1 MNVGTGDDMSDC
13 SSLGQ
18 DPPSI
23 YADTIDTEPLSATQ
37 SPIHEQ
43 SSLPLGFNLLTSND
57 GPRRTAIPS
66 PAPAA
71 RAQAVI
77 IVGPPGLVFLL
88 RCHHAVLSNSAQRW
102 ENIHHSC
109 KPSEVEM

>member
-1 MNVGTGDDMSDC
+1 MNVGTGDDMSEC
-13 SSLGQ
+13 SSLGM
-18 DPPSI
+18 DSPSI

-43 SSLPLGFNLLTSND
+43 SSLPLGFNLLASND
-57 GPRRTAIPS
+57 RPRRAAIPS

-77 IVGPPGLVFLL
+77 VVGPPGLVFLS
-88 RCHHAVLSNSAQRW
+88 RCRHVVLSNSAQRW
-102 ENIHHSC
+102 ENIDHSC
-109 KPSEVEM
+109 KPGEVEM